1 MSLRWGEARHN
12 ALLAAL
18 ALALGLAAVLMPPA
32 LALALLAGAALLV
45 CALIEPMAGLI
56 VTLAVAPLKTL
67 IETEASGLALPV
79 DVGQLALGATLLA
92 WFVHKVAAREP
103 IRFPRS
109 PIYPPLLLFIGCAA
123 LSLVGALSLGFGLR
137 ELLKW
142 IEVALLVALT
152 VDMVGFDRARLHWA
166 VLAVL
171 VGGAVQALIGLYE
184 FFGGSGADHLAILG
198 GARYRA
204 FGSFGQPNPF
214 AGFMGLCVALG
225 AGALWGAL
233 AAWWAAFRR
242 GAAGV
247 RQAAPVVGYGLLTA
261 LPAAALLAS
270 WSRGAWMGAGAAVV
284 VMALCLPRRLWQGA
298 LLIAVVAALALLLWA
313 GGRLPGAVVER
324 LTDFTDL
331 AAALRDVRGVDIDN
345 ANYAEIERLAHWQAA
360 VAMADDHPWLGVGFG
375 NYEPAYPAYRLMN
388 WSDALGHAHNYYLN
402 LLAET
407 GWIGLIAYLLLWLAA
422 ALMTLRALRRTAGFQ
437 RGVALGLLGAW
448 THLAVHSLLDKL
460 YVNNLF
466 LHIGVMLG
474 ILAAL
479 YGWRYDRERAEAG
492 ALLHKRS

>member
-1 MSLRWGEARHN
+1 
-12 ALLAAL
+12 
-18 ALALGLAAVLMPPA
+18 
-32 LALALLAGAALLV
+32 
-45 CALIEPMAGLI
+45 
-56 VTLAVAPLKTL
+56 
-67 IETEASGLALPV
+67 
-79 DVGQLALGATLLA
+79 
-92 WFVHKVAAREP
+92 
-103 IRFPRS
+103 
-109 PIYPPLLLFIGCAA
+109 
-123 LSLVGALSLGFGLR
+123 
-137 ELLKW
+137 
-142 IEVALLVALT
+142 
-152 VDMVGFDRARLHWA
+152 
-166 VLAVL
+166 
-171 VGGAVQALIGLYE
+171 
-184 FFGGSGADHLAILG
+184 
-198 GARYRA
+198 
-204 FGSFGQPNPF
+204 
-214 AGFMGLCVALG
+214 
-225 AGALWGAL
+225 
-233 AAWWAAFRR
+233 
-242 GAAGV
+242 
-247 RQAAPVVGYGLLTA
+247 
-261 LPAAALLAS
+261 
-270 WSRGAWMGAGAAVV
+270 MGAGAAVV

-298 LLIAVVAALALLLWA
+298 LLIEVVAALALLLWA

-331 AAALRDVRGVDIDN
+331 ATALRDVRGVDIDN

-437 RGVALGLLGAW
+437 RGVALGLLGAC

-492 ALLHKRS
+492 VLLHKRS